1 MEKNEQKKV
10 LFFRKGK
17 SHYYKYKENISEVD
31 SWTIN
36 LLKNDLILPYKV
48 EFVGY
53 SQAEIGKVISD
64 LYDMGVD
71 IKGEKVDD
79 RQRHA
84 LHFIV
89 TFSEKKNI
97 IDAFKIPYISNF
109 YGRTNNINPYTI
121 VDLNGKRVL
130 LEVTKDYAKKNEG
143 NYYFL
148 ADDLTDQE
156 RTFFDNCYIKL
167 EYDLLYKLQRYDE
180 LLQISSAK
188 VFKRTKKRH

>member
-1 MEKNEQKKV
+1 MNQV